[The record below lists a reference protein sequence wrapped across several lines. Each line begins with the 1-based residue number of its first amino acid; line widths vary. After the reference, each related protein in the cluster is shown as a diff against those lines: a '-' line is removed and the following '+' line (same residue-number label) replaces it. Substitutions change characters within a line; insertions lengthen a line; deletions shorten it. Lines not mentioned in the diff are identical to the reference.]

1 MGKRH
6 RNLWFFKTQF
16 ITALLSTAMVLILLG
31 AVVLFMLTA
40 SNLSSY
46 VRENISIEILLADDA
61 TSGDIMKMQKFLN
74 ARPYVKSLE
83 YVSKEKAV
91 KEQVEEMGIDPKE
104 FLGYNP
110 FIASFEI
117 NVTAEYANNDSLAM
131 IEKEVKS
138 ADAVMGVEYQ
148 KELIDAVN
156 SNIKKISI
164 VMLIIAALF
173 TYISFALINNT
184 VKLSIFSSRFK
195 INTMKLVG
203 ASWSF
208 IRRPFMHKALALGI
222 CSAVFADALMWGGMQ
237 WLVKFEPT
245 ITMVIDW
252 KVLVI
257 TGASVVVF
265 GLLITILCTYFSLW
279 KYLRMS
285 SNALYRI

>member
-31 AVVLFMLTA
+31 SVVLFMLTA